1 MSRYFMR
8 SFYKKSKQFL
18 TKSVLNCCVDWKE
31 HYKPI
36 SNLLTSDFHFCVLTI
51 AIAEER
57 PPPRVFVYVTI
68 ACVALGGHEVG
79 RLISGNFRK
88 NPHIDLMEGSARDHK
103 NNSYTTEIELAIVKT
118 EKVRSNWS
126 SFLSPSAPSRLK
138 NISYQFVFEIILNF
152 HQMET

>member
-1 MSRYFMR
+1 MKYS
-8 SFYKKSKQFL
+8 L
-18 TKSVLNCCVDWKE
+18 AWKE

-68 ACVALGGHEVG
+68 ACVALGGDEVG

-88 NPHIDLMEGSARDHK
+88 NSHIDLVEGSAQSRVAREIIK
-103 NNSYTTEIELAIVKT
+103 NHSYTTEIELAIVKKKT
-118 EKVRSNWS
+118 EKVRSN
-126 SFLSPSAPSRLK
+126 
-138 NISYQFVFEIILNF
+138 
-152 HQMET
+152 